1 MCGGE
6 SRPGCHRVREPTCLL
21 RFVVFVLVD
30 EAGIQ
35 IICSICISFDCV
47 TSVLCQGER
56 PVEDDI
62 NFPVAAEAKIGTL
75 ICIDITSKIVIV
87 DSSQLLISMRDGK
100 TNATRFSTFV
110 SNNSY
115 TTK

>member
-1 MCGGE
+1 M
-6 SRPGCHRVREPTCLL
+6 
-21 RFVVFVLVD
+21 VFVLVD

-47 TSVLCQGER
+47 TSVLCQSDR

-62 NFPVAAEAKIGTL
+62 NFPVAAEATIG
-75 ICIDITSKIVIV
+75 ITSIIVIL
-87 DSSQLLISMRDGK
+87 DLSQVLISIRDDK
-100 TNATRFSTFV
+100 TNPTRFSTFI